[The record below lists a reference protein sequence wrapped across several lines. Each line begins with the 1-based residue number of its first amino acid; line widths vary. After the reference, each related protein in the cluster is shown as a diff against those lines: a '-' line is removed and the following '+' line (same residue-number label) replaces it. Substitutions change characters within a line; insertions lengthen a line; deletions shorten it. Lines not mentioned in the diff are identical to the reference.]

1 MNASNRREK
10 LEFSQAMLRELRD
23 FAAGERDALLSY
35 LVEMAYVEVSDL
47 LREDHASAG
56 HQKTAE
62 AIAA

>member
-1 MNASNRREK
+1 MNASTRREK
-10 LEFSQAMLRELRD
+10 LEFSQGMLRELRD
-23 FAAGERDALLSY
+23 FAAGNRDVLLAY

-56 HQKTAE
+56 QQKTAE